1 MAVVFGSP
9 SFVLEKEEK
18 TSQEETKKYK
28 RFLFHGGALKSSDN
42 SAFLYAAKNVEKDY
56 NNDGEV
62 IRKSVDSAK
71 TIVDLINS

>member
-28 RFLFHGGALKSSDN
+28 RYSLFPSYIHNKRT
-42 SAFLYAAKNVEKDY
+42 K
-56 NNDGEV
+56 
-62 IRKSVDSAK
+62 
-71 TIVDLINS
+71 

>member
-28 RFLFHGGALKSSDN
+28 KRTN
-42 SAFLYAAKNVEKDY
+42 
-56 NNDGEV
+56 
-62 IRKSVDSAK
+62 K
-71 TIVDLINS
+71 TKKGIA